1 MKIYDCFMYYNED
14 VILDLRLNS
23 LNKFV
28 DFFVIVESRFN
39 HKGEEK
45 KLNFDINKFIKFKDK
60 IKYLILDELPSNIDS
75 IKINDSD
82 GEKSQKYIL
91 NGYKRDHFQRNY
103 ITNGINEAS
112 SDDIILISDIDE
124 IPELKNLNFKSIKNK
139 LILFNQIMCYY
150 KFNLYQKNYDWVGTR
165 ACKKKNLLSPQWL
178 RDIKPK
184 PYPFWRLDVLFST
197 NKYMDIF
204 FVKNG
209 GWHFSYL
216 NTPELINQKLHSYTH
231 HREYELSSL
240 KDVDIENR
248 IKNRESIYNL
258 NLDQK
263 KNQFSQGTK
272 LELLDDEHLPK
283 YILENYQKFEK
294 WLDKN

>member
-1 MKIYDCFMYYNED
+1 MYYNED
-14 VILDLRLNS
+14 VILDLRLNT

-28 DFFVIVESRFN
+28 DFFVIIESCFN

-45 KLNFDINKFIKFKDK
+45 KLNFDINKFIKFKNK
-60 IKYLILDELPSNIDS
+60 IKYLILDELPPNIDN
-75 IKINDSD
+75 IKIDDSES
-82 GEKSQKYIL
+82 EKSQKYIL

-103 ITNGINEAS
+103 ITNGINEAT

-124 IPELKNLNFKSIKNK
+124 IPELENLNFKSIKNK
-139 LILFNQIMCYY
+139 LILFNQRMCYY
-150 KFNLYQKNYDWVGTR
+150 KFNLYQKDYNWIGTR

-184 PYPFWRLDVLFST
+184 SYPFWRLDVLFSN
-197 NKYMDIF
+197 NKYIDIF

-209 GWHFSYL
+209 GWHFSYI

-231 HREYELSSL
+231 HREYELNPL
-240 KDVDIENR
+240 TDIDIEVR

-258 NLDQK
+258 NADQK
-263 KNQFSQGTK
+263 KNQFSQGAK
-272 LELLDDEHLPK
+272 LELLDAENLPK